1 MKKENIP
8 INIDKNVIDRL
19 AKKHGLSLVVLFGSQ
34 ASGKIHPGSDT
45 DIAFLSRKPK
55 NLREVCE
62 IHAEFANK
70 LRVQDIKLDL
80 VDLRGRPPLF
90 LKQVALKGIPLYERR
105 PSEFSIFKIYALNR
119 YFEIKPLLKL
129 RELSL
134 NKFFQTI

>member
-1 MKKENIP
+1 MKKEDIP
-8 INIDKNVIDRL
+8 INIDKNAVAEL
-19 AKKHGLSLVVLFGSQ
+19 AKKHDLFLVVLFGSQ
-34 ASGKIHPGSDT
+34 ATGKIHPGSDM
-45 DIAFLSRKPK
+45 DIAFLSGEPK
-55 NLREVCE
+55 DLKEVCE
-62 IHAEFANK
+62 MHIEFAEK
-70 LRVQDIKLDL
+70 LRVRDIKLDL
-80 VDLRGRPPLF
+80 VDLRGHPPLF